1 MTPTPVPLIAK
12 VLDVLDFH
20 PPQSHPWVFWFF
32 FPPFLAFLLETLRDS
47 ILTLHPMSDFVFS
60 FQDPTENGAVASAET
75 QKTDPAI
82 EPQFKVVDWDKVA
95 GTGHW
100 G

>member
-1 MTPTPVPLIAK
+1 MTPTPVSLIAK
-12 VLDVLDFH
+12 VLDVLDSR
-20 PPQSHPWVFWFF
+20 PPQSYPFF
-32 FPPFLAFLLETLRDS
+32 SPIPSSFAGGTWG
-47 ILTLHPMSDFVFS
+47 LHSLPSPYECFCLFS

-82 EPQFKVVDWDKVA
+82 EPQFKAVDWDKVS